1 MDFFTRLRADPGQV
15 SEILETRT
23 EPTHSKLPRASVF
36 VFCPNSFSSICS
48 NSFSCVC
55 AMNPS
60 TYDPMRRS
68 GYDESEFN
76 DFLSKVTDVKD
87 AIGGML
93 DGSVDP
99 KDVKIKG
106 MKSPEEIEK
115 EEREQAERLRLAREK
130 TAETQRKRM
139 EEEKERWWSGAENW
153 VDYKANDNENS
164 SINNDDTDGNQKSP
178 ARMLR
183 DRYSMDYSRWDS
195 WEPEDPVT
203 MEERLKKEEEEDKV
217 RNSEFEKANPDF
229 CEGVLKDVANRNKK
243 KKEETE
249 NANIRRLKGNNF
261 YKLKDYST
269 ALVQYFDALKIQ
281 PYDVKTLCNIA
292 QTHIKLDQ
300 LSDANEFL
308 DRVLYLDPKHA
319 KALSRRATL
328 LEGENRPEKA
338 LDMVRRALLVD
349 SDNSDL
355 QRQERMLTVQISE
368 KSAEAR
374 IANMIQQ
381 GADDPLFGPGADMKV
396 NPEDA
401 GAQMSRLL
409 EMAEPELNDKLS
421 FAKLRAL
428 DRYRE
433 RLQMGSFAVDTD
445 GMFGAPEKA
454 SMPPELSKMAQE
466 MGIKDRANSFA
477 GSMQGKNIF
486 SA

>member
-1 MDFFTRLRADPGQV
+1 
-15 SEILETRT
+15 
-23 EPTHSKLPRASVF
+23 
-36 VFCPNSFSSICS
+36 
-48 NSFSCVC
+48 
-55 AMNPS
+55 MNPS

-243 KKEETE
+243 K
-249 NANIRRLKGNNF
+249 RR
-261 YKLKDYST
+261 
-269 ALVQYFDALKIQ
+269 
-281 PYDVKTLCNIA
+281 
-292 QTHIKLDQ
+292 
-300 LSDANEFL
+300 
-308 DRVLYLDPKHA
+308 
-319 KALSRRATL
+319 
-328 LEGENRPEKA
+328 
-338 LDMVRRALLVD
+338 
-349 SDNSDL
+349 
-355 QRQERMLTVQISE
+355 
-368 KSAEAR
+368 
-374 IANMIQQ
+374 
-381 GADDPLFGPGADMKV
+381 
-396 NPEDA
+396 
-401 GAQMSRLL
+401 
-409 EMAEPELNDKLS
+409 
-421 FAKLRAL
+421 KLR
-428 DRYRE
+428 
-433 RLQMGSFAVDTD
+433 
-445 GMFGAPEKA
+445 
-454 SMPPELSKMAQE
+454 MP
-466 MGIKDRANSFA
+466 IFA
-477 GSMQGKNIF
+477 GSRAIIF
-486 SA
+486 TN